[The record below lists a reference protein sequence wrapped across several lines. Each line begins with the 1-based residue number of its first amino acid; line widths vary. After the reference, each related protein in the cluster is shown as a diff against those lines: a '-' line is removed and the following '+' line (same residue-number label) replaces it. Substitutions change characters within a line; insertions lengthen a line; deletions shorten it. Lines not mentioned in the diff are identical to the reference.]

1 MTNRVTR
8 ISGSGSYLP
17 DRILTNDELAA
28 QIDTS
33 DAWIRERTGIAQ
45 RHIAAEGQTTSDLG
59 VEAARRALD
68 DAGLTIAD
76 IDLIV
81 VATTT
86 PEFVFP
92 STATVIQAR
101 LGMDHGAAFDVQ
113 AVCSGFVYALSV
125 TDALLKTGQHKR
137 ALLIGA
143 EAMSRILN
151 WEDRST
157 CVLFGDG
164 AGAWVLSAEEASP
177 EAADRQPGVIGSYLR
192 SDGRLKE
199 LLHTTG
205 GPSSTRSSGYL
216 VMQGNAVFRHAV
228 VNISEAMTTLM
239 RQHGLTGEDVD
250 WFVPHQANQRILEAV
265 AKRLGIASGKVIST
279 VANHGNTSA
288 ASVPLAFDVA
298 VQDGRIKRG
307 DLCLL
312 EALGGGLT
320 WGSALV
326 RY

>member
-1 MTNRVTR
+1 VTNRVTR

-86 PEFVFP
+86 PDFVFP

-143 EAMSRILN
+143 ETMSRILN

>member
-1 MTNRVTR
+1 
-8 ISGSGSYLP
+8 
-17 DRILTNDELAA
+17 
-28 QIDTS
+28 
-33 DAWIRERTGIAQ
+33 
-45 RHIAAEGQTTSDLG
+45 
-59 VEAARRALD
+59 
-68 DAGLTIAD
+68 
-76 IDLIV
+76 
-81 VATTT
+81 
-86 PEFVFP
+86 
-92 STATVIQAR
+92 
-101 LGMDHGAAFDVQ
+101 
-113 AVCSGFVYALSV
+113 
-125 TDALLKTGQHKR
+125 
-137 ALLIGA
+137 
-143 EAMSRILN
+143 
-151 WEDRST
+151 
-157 CVLFGDG
+157 
-164 AGAWVLSAEEASP
+164 
-177 EAADRQPGVIGSYLR
+177 
-192 SDGRLKE
+192 
-199 LLHTTG
+199 
-205 GPSSTRSSGYL
+205 
-216 VMQGNAVFRHAV
+216 MQGNAVFRHAV

>member
-86 PEFVFP
+86 PDFVFP

-143 EAMSRILN
+143 ETMSRILN

>member
-1 MTNRVTR
+1 MTEAVTR
-8 ISGSGSYLP
+8 IAGSGSFLP
-17 DRILTNDELAA
+17 GRVLTNEELAERV
-28 QIDTS
+28 DTS
-33 DAWIRERTGIAQ
+33 DAWIRERTGIAR
-45 RHIAAEGQTTSDLG
+45 RHIASDGETTATLG
-59 VEAARRALD
+59 EAAARRALD
-68 DAGLTIAD
+68 DAGLTPAD

-86 PEFVFP
+86 PDLVFP
-92 STATVIQAR
+92 STATLIQAR
-101 LGMDHGAAFDVQ
+101 LGMEGGAAFDVQ

-125 TDALLKTGQHKR
+125 TDALLRTGQHRR

-143 EAMSRILN
+143 ETMSRILN

-164 AGAWVLSAEEASP
+164 AGAWVL
-177 EAADRQPGVIGSYLR
+177 EAAEGDGRSGNDRAGVLGCYLR
-192 SDGRLKE
+192 SDGRLKD
-199 LLHTTG
+199 LLHTSG
-205 GPSSTRSSGYL
+205 GPSATQSSGHL
-216 VMQGNAVFRHAV
+216 VMQGNAVFKHAV

-239 RQHGLTGEDVD
+239 AKHGFTGDDID

-265 AKRLGIASGKVIST
+265 AKRLGIAPGKVIST
-279 VANHGNTSA
+279 VADHGNTSA

-298 VQDGRIKRG
+298 IRDGRIKRG